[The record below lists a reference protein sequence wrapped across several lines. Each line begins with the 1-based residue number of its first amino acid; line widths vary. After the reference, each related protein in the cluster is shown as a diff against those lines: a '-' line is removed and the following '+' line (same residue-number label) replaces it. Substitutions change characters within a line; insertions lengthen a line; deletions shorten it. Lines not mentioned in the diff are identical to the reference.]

1 MKLITIDGPSGAG
14 KGSVAKLVASKLGL
28 SLLDSGALY
37 RITGLAATEAGV
49 DLSDG
54 EAIAAIVPSLKIEFK
69 ATESE
74 VLEVFIND
82 ENRTLDVRGQR
93 GADGASKVAVHT
105 PVRDALLQM
114 QRNFAVVPGL
124 VADGRDMGTVVFP
137 EAPVKVFLTASAEE
151 RARRRF
157 LQLQSKGESVSMP
170 RLLEEIQERDERDSN
185 RAVAPLKPADDAV
198 VIDSTALSID
208 DVVKQIIAL
217 AQ

>member
-14 KGSVAKLVASKLGL
+14 KGSVAKRVAYELGL

-37 RITGLAATEAGV
+37 RIVGLVATEAGV

-54 EAIAAIVPSLKIEFK
+54 EAVAALVPAIQIEFR
-69 ATESE
+69 ATAND
-74 VLEVFIND
+74 VLEVCING
-82 ENRTLDVRGQR
+82 ENRTADVRGQR

-105 PVRDALLQM
+105 PVRDALLVM
-114 QRNFAVVPGL
+114 QRNFANAPGL

-137 EAPVKVFLTASAEE
+137 EAPIKVFLTASAEE
-151 RARRRF
+151 RAKRRF
-157 LQLQSKGESVSMP
+157 LQLQAAGESVSMP

-198 VIDSTALSID
+198 IIDSTALTID
-208 DVVKQIIAL
+208 DVVAKIMAL
-217 AQ
+217 AR